1 MEVSIMK
8 KRNRTAALIFLLVLI
23 CIGVLSGC
31 SGKMTP
37 RKMMIAMSK
46 NLKKVESFS
55 NTVKADI
62 KMEDV
67 VRVTE
72 VSMDMTMEN
81 TLKPKAGHA
90 KGTASVNFR
99 GIKLSSDMEIY
110 QVQEGDEYVTYS
122 SMAGNWSREASKKEK
137 TSGLSLDSGMFQ
149 EMSEATDSLHI
160 AEETVE
166 VNKKVCYQMYGEVAG
181 AEIMGLLGSEML
193 HAYGLVEIPDEEAIM
208 KLAIPITFD
217 IYKEE
222 ILPARIIVDMTDVL
236 NNLYDD
242 YGETTDVN
250 DFTVELGFTEY
261 NSVGE
266 IVVPEAVKGRL
277 NW

>member
-81 TLKPKAGHA
+81 MLKPKAGHA

-122 SMAGNWSREASKKEK
+122 SMDGNWSREASKKEK

-149 EMSEATDSLHI
+149 KMGEATDSFHI

-166 VNKKVCYQMYGEVAG
+166 VNKKECYQMYGEVTG

-266 IVVPEAVKGRL
+266 IVVPEEVKGLL
-277 NW
+277 N